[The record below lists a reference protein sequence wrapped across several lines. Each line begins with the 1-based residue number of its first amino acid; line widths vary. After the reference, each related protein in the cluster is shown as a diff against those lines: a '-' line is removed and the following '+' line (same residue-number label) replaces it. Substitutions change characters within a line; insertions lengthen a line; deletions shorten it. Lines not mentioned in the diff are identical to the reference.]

1 MARLCIVRLMGSPS
15 LFTSFCSCLVLIT
28 ANVTSASDLGIAFF
42 ESKIRPALVT
52 HCYECHSEAENKKK
66 GGLWLDR
73 KAGWEVGGDS
83 GPAVVP
89 GDVEGSLLVETIR
102 YDDPDLEMPPKGKLP
117 SSVVADFEKWIAMGA
132 PDPRES
138 GVGTEDGGMTV
149 EEGREFWSFRPRQTD
164 FGQRNSIDEFINER
178 LGIEGLEASPA
189 ASPGSRLRRARI
201 DLTGLIPTV
210 EEQLHFELDPSREN
224 WEAFVDQWLTSNEFG
239 ERWGRH
245 WLDIVRYSDSSG
257 GGRALPFPDAWRFRD
272 YVIDAFAKDRPLNEL
287 IKAHIAGD
295 LLPYETQKERS
306 ENLIATGF
314 LVMGPNNYENQNKA
328 ELDFEIIDEQIDTI
342 GRAFMGQTIAC
353 SRCHDHKFDP
363 IPTKDYYSLAGIFLS
378 TRSVKHS
385 NVSAW
390 HLEPVPPSK
399 EAKRAI
405 EDYEEEKA
413 AAEAEVVTF
422 KKELASLGR
431 GAGDKSKKVAAAL
444 LPGIVID
451 DDEAVKVGEWKPSTS
466 SGRFVDA
473 GYVHDLN
480 EGQGEKSVR
489 YEHVFENAGRYELR
503 VSYSAS
509 KNRSPI
515 VQVMVNVGSVA
526 EGYQINQKLTPEYD
540 DLFQAIGVFDI
551 EAGDE
556 SSIEITNLHDDGV
569 AIADAVQ
576 WLPLELAQK
585 QEIKGNPTDNPRI
598 LELEKA
604 LAKAEAK
611 VKKLEKNAP
620 TIPQAMSV
628 VDHPTDKIGDTEIR
642 IRGVEASKGEMAPR
656 GFLQVA
662 SFEEVNISESS
673 SGRLELA
680 EWLTSDQ
687 HPLTARVLAN
697 RIWLK
702 LMGEGLVASPD
713 NFGTTGIAPTHPE
726 LLDYL
731 AGRLIDSGW
740 STKALVREIMLSDV
754 YSRSTKAT
762 TKSAEIKDPEN
773 SFYSRAHLR
782 SLDAESLRDA
792 MLTLAG
798 TLDGRAG
805 GPSLPKGFKS
815 EFGYE
820 FTTLKRSVYVPVFRN
835 SSYEMFSVF
844 DFANPNF
851 TVGKRAESNIP
862 TQMLFLTNSDFVHDR
877 SIEASSELL
886 RLGAE
891 TREKRIE
898 LAFRRT
904 LGRPPS
910 SEELELARGF
920 VSDTQGSDIEAWA
933 GLQRALFGSIDF
945 RYLR

>member
-1 MARLCIVRLMGSPS
+1 MVSPNIIV
-15 LFTSFCSCLVLIT
+15 FYCLALIAT
-28 ANVTSASDLGIAFF
+28 TPALASDVGVAFF
-42 ESKIRPALVT
+42 ESKIRPALVA
-52 HCYECHSEAENKKK
+52 HCYECHSEAEGNKK

-83 GPAVVP
+83 GPAVIP
-89 GDVEGSLLVETIR
+89 GDVEGSLLIETIR
-102 YDDPDLEMPPKGKLP
+102 YEDPDLEMPPKSKLP
-117 SSVVADFEKWIAMGA
+117 NSVVADFEKWIAMGT
-132 PDPRES
+132 PDPRER
-138 GVGTEDGGMTV
+138 GMGGEDGGMTV

-164 FGQRNSIDEFINER
+164 FGKRDSIDDFINAR
-178 LGIEGLEASPA
+178 LETEGLEASPA
-189 ASPGSRLRRARI
+189 ASPQRRLRRARV
-201 DLTGLIPTV
+201 DLTGFIPTV
-210 EEQLHFELDPSREN
+210 EEQLHFELDPSEEN
-224 WEAFVDQWLTSNEFG
+224 WKAVVDQGLASDAFG

-245 WLDIVRYSDSSG
+245 WLDIVRYADSSG

-272 YVIDAFAKDRPLNEL
+272 YVIGAFATDRPLDEL

-328 ELDFEIIDEQIDTI
+328 ELDFEIIDEQVDTI

-363 IPTKDYYSLAGIFLS
+363 IPTKDYYALAGIFLS

-390 HLEPVPPSK
+390 HLEPIPPTK

-405 EDYEEEKA
+405 EDYEKEKA
-413 AAEAEVVTF
+413 AADAEVVTF
-422 KKELASLGR
+422 KTELASLGR
-431 GAGDKSKKVAAAL
+431 GAGKKSKKVAATL

-451 DDEAVKVGEWKPSTS
+451 DEEAVKVGEWKAS
-466 SGRFVDA
+466 SSAPRFIDA

-480 EGQGEKSVR
+480 AGQGEKSVR
-489 YEHVFENAGRYELR
+489 YEHVFETAGRYELR

-509 KNRSPI
+509 SNRSPI

-540 DLFQAIGVFDI
+540 DLFQAIGVFAI

-569 AIADAVQ
+569 AIADAIQ
-576 WLPLELAQK
+576 WLPLELVQN
-585 QEIKGNPTDNPRI
+585 QESRGGTTDDPRI

-611 VKKLEKNAP
+611 LKKLERNAP

-642 IRGVEASKGEMAPR
+642 IRGVEASRGEVAPR
-656 GFLQVA
+656 GFLEVA
-662 SFEEVNISESS
+662 RLDEVDISESS

-687 HPLTARVLAN
+687 HPLTSRVLAN

-702 LMGEGLVASPD
+702 LMGEGLVTSPD

-731 AGRLIDSGW
+731 AGRLIESGW

-754 YSRSTKAT
+754 YSRSTKVT
-762 TKSAEIKDPEN
+762 TKSVETKDPEN

-792 MLTLAG
+792 MLTLSG
-798 TLDGRAG
+798 TLDGNAG

-820 FTTLKRSVYVPVFRN
+820 FTTMKRSVYVPVFRN

-851 TVGKRAESNIP
+851 TVGKRNESNIP
-862 TQMLFLTNSDFVHDR
+862 TQMLFLTNSQFVHDR
-877 SIEASSELL
+877 SIEAASELL

-891 TREKRIE
+891 TREEGIE

-910 SEELELARGF
+910 SEELDLARGF
-920 VSDTQGSDIEAWA
+920 ISDTQAGDAQAWA
-933 GLQRALFGSIDF
+933 GLQRILFGSVDF